1 MPTAPFATG
10 PRQKA
15 VIESNWRP
23 AMTNRLFGTMIA
35 GWLAIATSLFLSI
48 GSYPL
53 ATLPLA

>member
-1 MPTAPFATG
+1 
-10 PRQKA
+10 
-15 VIESNWRP
+15 
-23 AMTNRLFGTMIA
+23 MTNRLFGTMIA